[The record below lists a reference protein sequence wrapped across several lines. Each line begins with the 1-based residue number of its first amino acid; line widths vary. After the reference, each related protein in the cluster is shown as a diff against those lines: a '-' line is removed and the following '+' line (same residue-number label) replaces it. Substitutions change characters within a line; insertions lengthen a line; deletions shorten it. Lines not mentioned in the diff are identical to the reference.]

1 MKNSAEFKSTRI
13 LSIYTRLMGGET
25 LDKQLLA
32 QSFGVTERSIQRD
45 IETLR
50 CFFAEQHIAKE
61 IQYDKCSGG
70 YVLISAG
77 AHLLNAGEMLAVCK
91 ILLESRSLPKNTMQE
106 ILDQL
111 IQNCAPADSKKA
123 IQFLVSNE
131 KYHYIP
137 PNHGQNPTKLLWEL
151 GEAIQHQQT
160 IEIDYLRT
168 KDGAIVSRV
177 IEPVGLMFS
186 EYYFYLVGFLQNLDR
201 KEHFDYPEDCFPTIY
216 RVDRI
221 QSLHVTKTRFNPPY
235 HNRFEE
241 GEFRKRIQFM
251 YGGRLKTIRFRYTG
265 PSLEAVLD
273 RLPTAQVLKRDED
286 GHLISAEVFGD
297 GIDMWLRG
305 QGDNITMIPLGG

>member
-1 MKNSAEFKSTRI
+1 MKSSAELKSARI
-13 LSIYTRLMGGET
+13 LSIYTRLMDGET

-50 CFFAEQHIAKE
+50 YFLAEQHVAKE
-61 IQYDKCSGG
+61 IQYDKRSGG
-70 YVLISAG
+70 YVLISAVS
-77 AHLLNAGEMLAVCK
+77 HLLNAGEMLAVCK
-91 ILLESRSLPKNTMQE
+91 ILLESRSLPKDTMQE
-106 ILDQL
+106 ILDKL
-111 IQNCAPADSKKA
+111 LQNCAPTDSKKA
-123 IQFLVSNE
+123 IRFLVSNE

-137 PNHGQNPTKLLWEL
+137 PRHGQNPTKLLWEL
-151 GEAIQHQQT
+151 GDAIQHQQV
-160 IEIDYLRT
+160 IEVDYLRT
-168 KDGAIVSRV
+168 KDGAIVART

-201 KEHFDYPEDCFPTIY
+201 KKHFDHPEDCFPTIY

-251 YGGRLKTIRFRYTG
+251 YGGQLKTIRFRYTG
-265 PSLEAVLD
+265 SSLEAVLD
-273 RLPTAQVLKRDED
+273 RLPTAQVLEQNED
-286 GHLISAEVFGD
+286 GYLISAEVFGD
-297 GIDMWLRG
+297 GVDMWLRA
-305 QGDNITMIPLGG
+305 QGGHVKLIQN